1 MKFKVFRVGRY
12 CKVVETTDEQR
23 SNIRYCFFFLT
34 QNKSDTSTAPSTYY
48 GGCSYFHITF

>member
-12 CKVVETTDEQR
+12 CKVDETTDEQR